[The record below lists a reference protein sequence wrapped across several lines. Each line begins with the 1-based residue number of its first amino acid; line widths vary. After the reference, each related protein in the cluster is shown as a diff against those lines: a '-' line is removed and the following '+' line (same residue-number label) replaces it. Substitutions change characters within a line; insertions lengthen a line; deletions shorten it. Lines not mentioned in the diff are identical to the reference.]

1 MNLCIDCTYYTRWP
15 PGTKRGIRDA
25 EHTCWREDV
34 GINLITG
41 KRTSRPTERICS
53 DERENVFLCGEVGR
67 FWEHHT
73 RDFEYERD
81 ENAVYT

>member
-1 MNLCIDCTYYTRWP
+1 MNLCIDCTHYLRWP
-15 PGTKRGIRDA
+15 AGTMRGVMDA

-34 GINLITG
+34 VIDLITG
-41 KRTSRPTERICS
+41 KRTSKPTERICTV
-53 DERENVFLCGEVGR
+53 ERGNVFLCGETAR

-81 ENAVYT
+81 SS